1 MENQNEL
8 LLALAE
14 TAATRTLPQDVIL
27 EALQAALVSAYR
39 REKGAGA
46 SQAVEAR
53 IDIKTGRI
61 RLFVEKEVVDAVE
74 FPDTEITL
82 ESARFY
88 NPEAQSG
95 DLVMARVEG
104 TTKKFD
110 RIAAQNAKQVI
121 LQKIREAERD
131 ALYKEFLVHE
141 GDIMA
146 ATVQNVTQ
154 THVALSLGRAE
165 AKMPR
170 AQQIPGEYYRQHEKI
185 RVYVVEVK
193 RTNKGPEII
202 CSRGHRDMLRRLL
215 EYEVPEIYNGQVEI
229 RSIAREAGFRS
240 KVAVAA
246 LQDGID
252 PVGACVG
259 QRGNRIQNIVNELHN
274 EKIDVIEWRSDSR
287 AFITEALR
295 PARVTGVYLDEDIHT
310 GRTAVVI
317 VPEDQLSLAIGREGQ
332 NARLAAKLTGWRI
345 DIKSVTETVQSA
357 LDNIDLPP
365 LSDLVRTHGPLVE
378 ESRRIIEKKV
388 NGRTVQ
394 PEEFTTLGRFA
405 DVVERLLLVAREETR
420 RAEMAQLQAVKSTL
434 PEELFHVPL
443 NVLDSLSDDLRD
455 SLSPLG
461 SVGAVML
468 AMLAD
473 EERLRKL
480 IGKNA
485 HHHMDTLQNAL
496 DDLVDRVSDFSTLI
510 PGSAAPAPE
519 AAPEPVAPI
528 VDLSRTDTRLPDLA
542 ANEEERDAFGSYP
555 PSPARGKPQIET
567 RAAEEEDEDE
577 DGVVLDEAGKKDKK
591 ARDKKRQLVFDENT
605 GEVVSKRRR
614 KGNRN
619 RGDWNNDEF

>member
-1 MENQNEL
+1 MENEL
-8 LLALAE
+8 LLALTE
-14 TAATRTLPQDVIL
+14 TAMTRTLPQDVIL

-39 REKGAGA
+39 REKNASA

-53 IDIKTGRI
+53 IDTKTGRA
-61 RLFVEKEVVDAVE
+61 RLFVEKEVVEAVE
-74 FPDTEITL
+74 FPDTEVSL
-82 ESARFY
+82 EKARFY
-88 NPEAQSG
+88 NPEAQNG
-95 DLVMARVEG
+95 DTVMVQVEG

-131 ALYKEFLVHE
+131 ALYKEFVVHE

-146 ATVQNVTQ
+146 ATVQNVTP

-170 AQQIPGEYYRQHEKI
+170 AQQIPGEFYRQHEKI

-215 EYEVPEIYNGQVEI
+215 EYEVPEIYNSQVEI
-229 RSIAREAGFRS
+229 KSIAREAGFRS
-240 KVAVAA
+240 KVAVSA
-246 LQDGID
+246 LQEGID

-274 EKIDVIEWRSDSR
+274 EKIDVIEWRSDARS
-287 AFITEALR
+287 FITEALR

-317 VPEDQLSLAIGREGQ
+317 VPDDQLSLAIGREGQ

-365 LSDLVRTHGPLVE
+365 LSDLLRTHGALVDDT
-378 ESRRIIEKKV
+378 RRIMEKKL
-388 NGRTVQ
+388 NNRTVM
-394 PEEFTTLGRFA
+394 PEEYTILGRFA
-405 DVVERLLLVAREETR
+405 DVVERLLLIEREDTR
-420 RAEMAQLQAVKSTL
+420 RAEVAQVEAVRSTL
-434 PEELFHVPL
+434 PEELFHVPIS
-443 NVLDSLSDDLRD
+443 VLDLPDDLED

-468 AMLAD
+468 AMLVD
-473 EERLRKL
+473 EDRLRKL
-480 IGKNA
+480 IGKNSA
-485 HHHMDTLQNAL
+485 QQLGVIQSVL
-496 DDLVDRVSDFSTLI
+496 DELVDTVTDFSTLI
-510 PGSAAPAPE
+510 PHDADDRADVQLTIA
-519 AAPEPVAPI
+519 PVADPRHEAEAHA
-528 VDLSRTDTRLPDLA
+528 VLRDEADAEST
-542 ANEEERDAFGSYP
+542 RDAFGNAAPTRVKP
-555 PSPARGKPQIET
+555 PVEVKAGE
-567 RAAEEEDEDE
+567 AEEEFDE
-577 DGVVLDEAGKKDKK
+577 DGDVIALDGTKKDKN
-591 ARDKKRQLVFDENT
+591 ARTKRRQLVFDEKT
-605 GEVVSKRRR
+605 GEVVSKRKR

-619 RGDWNNDEF
+619 RNDWGSDDF